1 MDRELIE
8 SCLSPPLP
16 VGALPLTY
24 MVCKG
29 VTGAPKRQRSTWEEH
44 ARLVAAQGRQVVA
57 AKTDTLTACYFTSSG
72 GCGLDEVEAL
82 TAMFFDIDS
91 GEDATPLL
99 AALNEMQIAYLWSES
114 CSSSA
119 ELRMWHLVLPIVS
132 QVVGD
137 APPPLVTMPHDPI
150 LHAQRVAH
158 WSKQYAAVADWM
170 CDLGGL
176 PRTWDKSC
184 SNANRVRFVGAR
196 LSEDAPARKAI
207 CKGGRRIIWDA
218 LAAAL
223 GVAPWAPVLAED
235 GTPAASTRPGS
246 GARVN
251 VAPGSPDGGPTVG
264 ESTGSLLLKAASAWG
279 TLGPAIGQP
288 PSKYM
293 VLCPWRDEHTTG
305 QQAQGVHDS
314 STVIMVAGGGGFKC
328 AHSHCVDRTARE
340 YLSLAVKNS
349 AVRQAVPDRKSW
361 GGLTRAEQAAEMEA
375 MQEQAKRKAAAAPKN
390 AEPPA
395 AVTVEGSENA
405 VSAVESTDNCK
416 VAPAAAEVKMS
427 AAPANTA
434 APKASTAPRLA
445 VLRAADAAESA
456 PIDRSPK
463 WTHLPAFVAAQLQ
476 KKPKSGG
483 AIKETTG
490 NVIAILSNDDRWAG
504 VLRWN
509 TFTVT
514 MEKRIAPPW
523 HRDLQ
528 GDLSGA
534 GEWSK
539 SDDRRLVAWLEREY
553 QISIGSDTAGGCA
566 AIVAQAHAYH
576 PVRDYL
582 SALTWDGVP
591 RLATWLHTYLGA
603 ADTRYPSL
611 AGRLWMISAV
621 ARVMS
626 PGCQVDHMI
635 VLEGAQGRGKSQ
647 SLRALSPWFSDTE
660 LAWQSKDKYQQ
671 IQGIWVYEVAELAG
685 LSKHDND
692 QAKSF
697 LSSPTDR
704 FRAPYDST
712 VRAWPRSVAFAG
724 SVNPDKARGNT
735 YLKDPT
741 GARRYWPIACFVTR
755 ERADVAGLRAAAD
768 QLWAEAVA
776 AYRAGEQW
784 HPSHED
790 EALFTAEQQSRNVE
804 MQEDAWDGTIGEW
817 LSATMGGAKAI
828 NQQGHVEV
836 LPLTPAIILSHA
848 VGVPRERQDQRGL
861 NRVGSALRRLGWRRS
876 ERQRVIAR
884 TPCYPWEP
892 DLTGADAEIYAQL
905 VAAGDDATL
914 QQLLRGPLTSER
926 LRKALK
932 AAQERRQPTQ
942 EALPGVE

>member
-16 VGALPLTY
+16 PEAIPLTY
-24 MVCKG
+24 SLCNG
-29 VTGAPKRQRSTWEEH
+29 VTGKPQLRRRTWREH
-44 ARLVAAQGRQVVA
+44 GGAMVLQGAQVVA
-57 AKTDTLTACYFTSSG
+57 SKLDTPTLCYWTTSG
-72 GCGLDEVEAL
+72 GTGMAEL
-82 TAMFFDIDS
+82 TTITGMFFDLDG
-91 GEDATPLL
+91 GEDHSALL
-99 AALNEMQIAYLWSES
+99 AALDDLQIAYLWAES
-114 CSSSA
+114 CSSSS
-119 ELRMWHLVLPIVS
+119 ECIRWHLVLPL
-132 QVVGD
+132 
-137 APPPLVTMPHDPI
+137 AEPVTLPADTA
-150 LHAQRVAH
+150 LQAQRTAH
-158 WSKQYAAVADWM
+158 WSVQYAAVADWL

-176 PRTWDKSC
+176 PGREWDKSC
-184 SNANRVRFVGAR
+184 KNANRVRFAGSR
-196 LSEDAPARKAI
+196 LSADAEPRKVI
-207 CKGGRRIIWDA
+207 LRGGRRIVWDA

-223 GVAPWAPVLAED
+223 GVAPWVPMLTPE
-235 GTPAASTRPGS
+235 GEPAALSLRPGS
-246 GARVN
+246 GSRAP
-251 VAPGSPDGGPTVG
+251 VAPGEPDGGPTAG

-288 PSKYM
+288 VSKYM

-395 AVTVEGSENA
+395 AVTVEGSENT
-405 VSAVESTDNCK
+405 VSAVESTDNSK

-603 ADTRYPSL
+603 ADTRYPGL

-621 ARVMS
+621 ARVMA

-712 VRAWPRSVAFAG
+712 VRAWPRSVCFAG
-724 SVNPDKARGNT
+724 SVNPDKSKGNT

-790 EALFTAEQQSRNVE
+790 EPLFTAEQQARNVE

-926 LRKALK
+926 LRKALR

>member
-16 VGALPLTY
+16 PEAIPLTY
-24 MVCKG
+24 SLCDG
-29 VTGAPKRQRSTWEEH
+29 VTGKPQLRRRTWREHGGAMARQG
-44 ARLVAAQGRQVVA
+44 AQLVAS
-57 AKTDTLTACYFTSSG
+57 KLDTPTLCYWTTSG
-72 GCGLDEVEAL
+72 GTGMAELTTI
-82 TAMFFDIDS
+82 TAMFFDLDG
-91 GEDATPLL
+91 GEDPAALL
-99 AALNEMQIAYLWSES
+99 AALDDLQLAYLWSES
-114 CSSSA
+114 CSSSSDR
-119 ELRMWHLVLPIVS
+119 LKWHLVLPLS
-132 QVVGD
+132 D
-137 APPPLVTMPHDPI
+137 ALALPADPA

-158 WSKQYAAVADWM
+158 WSVQYAAVADWL

-176 PRTWDKSC
+176 PGREWDKSC
-184 SNANRVRFVGAR
+184 KNANRVRFAGSR
-196 LSEDAPARKAI
+196 LSESAEPRKTI
-207 CKGGRRIIWDA
+207 CKGGRRLLWDA

-223 GVAPWAPVLAED
+223 GVPAWAPVLTET
-235 GTPAASTRPGS
+235 GEPAALSLRPASGS
-246 GARVN
+246 R
-251 VAPGSPDGGPTVG
+251 APASPGEPDGGPTKG
-264 ESTGSLLLKAASAWG
+264 ESTASLLVRAAQAWG

-288 PSKYM
+288 VSKYM
-293 VLCPWRDEHTTG
+293 VLCPWAEEHSTG
-305 QQAQGVHDS
+305 AQAQGVHDS

-328 AHSHCVDRTARE
+328 AHAHCVDRTARE
-340 YLSLAVKNS
+340 YLSLA
-349 AVRQAVPDRKSW
+349 RQKLPAGTLPDRKRW
-361 GGLTRAEQAAEMEA
+361 GGLSVVEQAAEMA
-375 MQEQAKRKAAAAPKN
+375 DMQAQAQRKAAAAAKN
-390 AEPPA
+390 EEPPA
-395 AVTVEGSENA
+395 VAAAEGSESS
-405 VSAVESTDNCK
+405 SAVESTDTSK
-416 VAPAAAEVKMS
+416 VAEATVEVKMS
-427 AAPANTA
+427 APA
-434 APKASTAPRLA
+434 SVAPRLA

-463 WTHLPAFVAAQLQ
+463 WTHLPALVAAGLQ

-483 AIKETTG
+483 AIKETTS
-490 NVIAILSNDDRWAG
+490 NVIAILSHDDRWTD

-528 GDLSGA
+528 GDNSGA

-582 SALTWDGVP
+582 SSLTWDGVP
-591 RLATWLHTYLGA
+591 RLASWLHVYLGA
-603 ADTRYPSL
+603 ADTRYHSL

-621 ARVMS
+621 ARVMAQ
-626 PGCQVDHMI
+626 GCQVDHMI

-671 IQGIWVYEVAELAG
+671 IHGIWVYEIAELAG

-712 VRAWPRSVAFAG
+712 VRAWPRSVCFAG
-724 SVNPDKARGNT
+724 SVNPDKSKGNT

-741 GARRYWPIACFVTR
+741 GARRYWPIACFATR
-755 ERADVAGLRAAAD
+755 ERADVAGLVAVRD
-768 QLWAEAVA
+768 QLWAEALT

-790 EALFTAEQQSRNVE
+790 EPLFTAEQQSRNVE

-884 TPCYPWEP
+884 VPCYPWEP
-892 DLTGADAEIYAQL
+892 DLK
-905 VAAGDDATL
+905 GDDADTYAQIVALGDDAAL
-914 QQLLRGPLTSER
+914 QQLLRGALTSER

-932 AAQERRQPTQ
+932 AAQERRQPVQ
-942 EALPGVE
+942 EELPGV